1 MAKKNGSDQVLALTN
16 QLCFA
21 VYSAAHAFNR
31 IYKPLLDRL
40 HLTYP
45 QYLVMLVLWE
55 RDGVPVKDIGE
66 RLFLDSGTLTP
77 LLKRL
82 EAAQLVKRARS
93 LEDERKVLIAL
104 TPLGR
109 ALREK
114 AKAVPQ
120 AILAATAC
128 SVPELAAMRSE
139 LIALRS
145 RLNAAAGEAGGNSTG

>member
-1 MAKKNGSDQVLALTN
+1 MASKYVAEKHAADLPLQLGN

-21 VYSAAHAFNR
+21 IYSTAHAFNR
-31 IYKPLLDRL
+31 VYKPLLDRL
-40 HLTYP
+40 GLTYP

-82 EAAQLVKRARS
+82 EAAHLLKRTRS
-93 LEDERKVLIAL
+93 AEDERQVLISL
-104 TPLGR
+104 TSQGR

-114 AKAVPQ
+114 ARAVPQ
-120 AILAATAC
+120 AILAASAC
-128 SVPELAAMRSE
+128 SLSELSAMKNE
-139 LIALRS
+139 LIALRD
-145 RLNAAAGEAGGNSTG
+145 RLHAATGE